1 MEFESKAPTLPNAAD
16 AALDYPAV
24 AAVPAGPDE
33 AVPSPIA
40 HAVDATR
47 LHRMQNAVVNVMHD
61 FANETAASIAA
72 IGAGIPRAPI
82 SPLLRQLKKRK
93 RPSRGSTHQDVCPPE
108 SDDDVIAVSRK
119 KSRIDST
126 NTAIVGDDVGIV
138 DKPDDPSTT
147 TAPAEPPF
155 EFVSAAVAAQ
165 RTGLPKGIIKTWLAE
180 GLVGSLR
187 PGSDASHRLVDLV
200 DLTRFVEMKRERA
213 TNDARTQ
220 VEHEHKMRSRRTLL
234 WVTQPPLPD
243 DQDMDDNMS
252 EADIELLCKPL
263 EDKAKQMREML
274 RIDPKASFC
283 AYEHAADANDLDR
296 AGFEQV
302 MMQLILPR
310 KINRLVISDRKQV
323 CSEAVWP
330 LFEWLCRQ
338 HEIKVILAPLLA
350 AASPTTGARD
360 TAVTVA
366 GIESL

>member
-1 MEFESKAPTLPNAAD
+1 MEFESKAPTLLN
-16 AALDYPAV
+16 
-24 AAVPAGPDE
+24 
-33 AVPSPIA
+33 
-40 HAVDATR
+40 
-47 LHRMQNAVVNVMHD
+47 
-61 FANETAASIAA
+61 AA
-72 IGAGIPRAPI
+72 IGTGIPCAPI
-82 SPLLRQLKKRK
+82 SPLLRQFKNKK
-93 RPSRGSTHQDVCPPE
+93 RPSRGLTHQDVSLCSPE
-108 SDDDVIAVSRK
+108 SDDDAIAVSRK

-138 DKPDDPSTT
+138 DKPDEPSTT
-147 TAPAEPPF
+147 TAPTGPPF

-165 RTGLPKGIIKTWLAE
+165 RTGLAKSIIKTWLAE
-180 GLVGSLR
+180 GLIGSLR

-200 DLTRFVEMKRERA
+200 DLTQFVEMKRERA

-234 WVTQPPLPD
+234 WVTQPPLAD

-283 AYEHAADANDLDR
+283 AYEHAADTNDLDR

-302 MMQLILPR
+302 VMQFILPR
-310 KINRLVISDRKQV
+310 KINRLAISDRKQV

-338 HEIKVILAPLLA
+338 HDVEVILAPMIA
-350 AASPTTGARD
+350 AASPSAGGP
-360 TAVTVA
+360 AVAAIRT
-366 GIESL
+366 E